1 LDARRFDSSS
11 SIKGNNALTL
21 KLYNMKLIIQKSTT
35 IIMHIFV
42 VALGLTALFSFG
54 MLFAHLLTHGI

>member
-1 LDARRFDSSS
+1 
-11 SIKGNNALTL
+11 
-21 KLYNMKLIIQKSTT
+21 MKLIIQKSTT